1 MMAARII
8 APQTI
13 KKKGLRLVHSFTD
26 NMNLE
31 ELNFVIWV
39 NTQSQFPDI
48 TVWKFSTRVV
58 WVILVSSTDAFLW
71 FYPFK
76 TRFTGMH
83 H

>member
-31 ELNFVIWV
+31 ELNFVI
-39 NTQSQFPDI
+39 
-48 TVWKFSTRVV
+48 
-58 WVILVSSTDAFLW
+58 
-71 FYPFK
+71 
-76 TRFTGMH
+76 
-83 H
+83 